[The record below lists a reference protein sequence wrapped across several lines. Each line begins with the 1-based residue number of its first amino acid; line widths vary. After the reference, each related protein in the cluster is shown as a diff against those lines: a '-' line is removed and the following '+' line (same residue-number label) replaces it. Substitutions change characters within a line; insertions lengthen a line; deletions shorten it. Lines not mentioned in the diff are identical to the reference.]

1 MAYGD
6 NISRQAALDALNH
19 ELRCGAVINQCGLEV
34 AYEVIEGLPPAEP
47 ELVAAGIGRRIKE
60 RLNELGM
67 TKHELAIAC
76 GIDDKKIKLY
86 TIGYTTPKAQTCE
99 KIAEALECSVEWLLG
114 TGGKENES
122 VL

>member
-1 MAYGD
+1 MLSRVEEQYYN
-6 NISRQAALDALNH
+6 NIGRIARAMERVAAALEFEAGMRTFNNS
-19 ELRCGAVINQCGLEV
+19 GAD
-34 AYEVIEGLPPAEP
+34 AEP

-60 RLNELGM
+60 RLHELGM

-99 KIAEALECSVEWLLG
+99 KIAEALECSAEWLLG

>member
-1 MAYGD
+1 MQTFEAPETADIDYIPPTNNSGT
-6 NISRQAALDALNH
+6 SA
-19 ELRCGAVINQCGLEV
+19 EL
-34 AYEVIEGLPPAEP
+34 

-86 TIGYTTPKAQTCE
+86 TKGYTTPKAQTCE

>member
-1 MAYGD
+1 MLSRVEEQYYN
-6 NISRQAALDALNH
+6 NIGRIARAMERVAAALEFEAGMRTFNNS
-19 ELRCGAVINQCGLEV
+19 GAD
-34 AYEVIEGLPPAEP
+34 AEP

-114 TGGKENES
+114 TGGDTE
-122 VL
+122 

>member
-1 MAYGD
+1 ML
-6 NISRQAALDALNH
+6 SRVEEKYYNDIGKIARAMERVAAALEFEAGMRNNS
-19 ELRCGAVINQCGLEV
+19 GAD
-34 AYEVIEGLPPAEP
+34 AEP

>member
-1 MAYGD
+1 MLKPAGTRPEPAVSVP
-6 NISRQAALDALNH
+6 NENAALPRTTTD
-19 ELRCGAVINQCGLEV
+19 
-34 AYEVIEGLPPAEP
+34 AEP

-67 TKHELAIAC
+67 TNHELAIAC
-76 GIDDKKIKLY
+76 GIDDKKIELY

-114 TGGKENES
+114 TGGDTE
-122 VL
+122 